1 MAMTNFP
8 GDAVYELETQMLLNR
23 FRCAAQLI
31 KSGDGSQHDHGADT
45 HHHGAQIHEP
55 EGIAWLRG
63 ADGVPRDTNTVDE
76 KQDSG
81 DHLANLAEQKQERAG
96 EHRAGGEERHK
107 AALEEIERRVAETIA
122 RHKLFAAG
130 HR

>member
-1 MAMTNFP
+1 MTNFP

-31 KSGDGSQHDHGADT
+31 GLR
-45 HHHGAQIHEP
+45 
-55 EGIAWLRG
+55 EGEETNRG
-63 ADGVPRDTNTVDE
+63 ANVHADGERIEQPDLIIGLVQGPNIPNDADDVSD
-76 KQDSG
+76 KQGYRHRSY
-81 DHLANLAEQKQERAG
+81 LAEQQQERAG

-122 RHKLFAAG
+122 RHKLFAG
-130 HR
+130 RSR